1 MRYACNHPSAHGAR
15 DSWSQS
21 RHHCARFARSGGG
34 QVRHRGLSD
43 GLRPLLHANALRGQL
58 CQHWSVPLRAHGPL
72 HARPEALRGAV
83 EQELRADGGGQ
94 ADCARHRRR
103 TAGDAV
109 LDQRGHALLHGT
121 VAAHAHELVLHDDH
135 VALLGQVGH
144 LRALQQ
150 LRDDVDGLVRR
161 GLGRHRTVARQP
173 QPRHEASAGADG
185 LGAQALGGQRLPDGG
200 LEVGARGARAQAQ
213 VLRQPPAEGPGLP
226 WRSGQ
231 RRRRARLQQAQVRE
245 GQHALAEAPV
255 AEGAAEEGGRVRDA
269 VQLGERRGVSIRQ
282 HIQGERVV
290 ERQRP
295 RVGEQLVPGHL
306 AELPVLAPPR
316 GIPCRQQHPLRAPA
330 EFVAQGAGAHRF
342 RGRQPAAQRG
352 EADDVPLRRLHL
364 VDHLHCAHVVDAW
377 VQARLVHDQHP
388 GGARLVVK
396 RLHLRTDVRGGDH
409 VLLVLDREPCDAH
422 VEAGWHQRHHN
433 VRSADEGLRRGQ
445 GLRCGRGDVHYLG
458 PHSRAEAPDEDLDLL
473 LGSAG
478 HSQGVL
484 WAAQQVLD
492 QRAGDEARTQ
502 DEDLPLGPRE
512 LERGAAA
519 RLRRLGPALR
529 PHSAQGDLGLGRH
542 AFDLGLHLLEVL
554 VRLRHDEDGEEGLV
568 ADGGADVDAQDVQ
581 AGLRG
586 LHEVAHPVDG
596 LGVEEVPG
604 ELQRRAGRRT
614 VRAVWVH
621 ARVLAGGARVV
632 RVRAAEATELLDVAE
647 VPSQLASL
655 RDDRPADL
663 GGELLGVSCVR
674 QVR

>member
-364 VDHLHCAHVVDAW
+364 VDHLHGAHVVDAR
-377 VQARLVHDQHP
+377 VQAHLVDDQHAR
-388 GGARLVVK
+388 GAGLAVQ
-396 RLHLRTDVRGGDH
+396 RLHLRADVRGGDH
-409 VLLVLDREPCDAH
+409 LLLVLDHEPRDAD
-422 VEAGWHQRHHN
+422 VEAGGHQRHHD
-433 VRSADEGLRRGQ
+433 VRGADQ
-445 GLRCGRGDVHYLG
+445 GLRGRHGLRGGRGDVHHLRPHAG
-458 PHSRAEAPDEDLDLL
+458 PEALREGLDLL
-473 LGSAG
+473 LEDAG
-478 HSQGVL
+478 HGERVL
-484 WAAQQVLD
+484 GAPQEVLH
-492 QRAGDEARTQ
+492 QRARHEARAE
-502 DEDLPLGPRE
+502 DEDLAPGPRG
-512 LERGAAA
+512 LDRAAA
-519 RLRRLGPALR
+519 RLGLLPR
-529 PHSAQGDLGLGRH
+529 SAQRDIGLGRH